1 MAGVSQVSVVDWIQG
16 ARLRTLPL
24 AIAPVVLGVSSAIL
38 AGAWNLGLALLA
50 LVVALALQIGVNF
63 ANDYSDGIRGTD
75 DVRVGPARLT
85 GSGRV
90 KPELVKRAA
99 WIAFALAG
107 VAGVIVVV
115 LTAQW
120 ELLLIG
126 AAAIAAAWFYTGGA
140 SPYGYR
146 GLGEIVVFVFFGPVA
161 TVGTAWLL
169 IGSIPVE
176 SWLTGSAAGFFASAV
191 LLVNNIRDID
201 QDRLAHKRTLAVW
214 LGPVASKVLL
224 IVLLM
229 LPYVIVGVLS
239 LVFVWAPLV
248 LLTGIITIVVIVIV
262 LLSKT
267 PKDLIT
273 ALGVMSLNAL
283 VFALALGAALVW

>member
-1 MAGVSQVSVVDWIQG
+1 MAEVSQVSMVDWIQG

-24 AIAPVVLGVSSAIL
+24 AIAPVVLGVASAIL
-38 AGAWNLGLALLA
+38 AGAWNLGLAILA

-107 VAGVIVVV
+107 VAGIIVVV
-115 LTAQW
+115 VSAQW
-120 ELLLIG
+120 ALLLIG

-224 IVLLM
+224 IVLLV

>member
-1 MAGVSQVSVVDWIQG
+1 MAGVSQVSVADWIQG

-169 IGSIPVE
+169 IGSIPFE

-224 IVLLM
+224 IVLLV

>member
-1 MAGVSQVSVVDWIQG
+1 M
-16 ARLRTLPL
+16 RTLPL

-120 ELLLIG
+120 ELLMIG

-140 SPYGYR
+140 GPYGYR

-214 LGPVASKVLL
+214 LGPVVSKVLL

-239 LVFVWAPLV
+239 FVFVWAPLV

>member
-107 VAGVIVVV
+107 VAGIIVVV
-115 LTAQW
+115 VSAQW
-120 ELLLIG
+120 ALLLIG

-224 IVLLM
+224 IVLLV

-267 PKDLIT
+267 PKDLIA